1 MNKQYIDL
9 NDIDV
14 NEEIDFEFINE
25 EGREEMSY
33 PATAITTTAPDA
45 SSTKA
50 KPKYTRKT
58 IYVSRE
64 YADVL
69 EFFERKNSSVE
80 ICKLL
85 RQTLQKEKGMDV
97 DVDLTTI
104 MQAINDLNSKIK

>member
-1 MNKQYIDL
+1 MNKQYIDF

-25 EGREEMSY
+25 EGREDMSY
-33 PATAITTTAPDA
+33 SAIATTPDA
-45 SSTKA
+45 NSSKSKT
-50 KPKYTRKT
+50 KYTRKT

-104 MQAINDLNSKIK
+104 MQAINDLNNKLK

>member
-1 MNKQYIDL
+1 MNKQYIDF

-25 EGREEMSY
+25 EGREDMSY
-33 PATAITTTAPDA
+33 SATAIATTPDA
-45 SSTKA
+45 NSSKSKT
-50 KPKYTRKT
+50 KYTRKT

-104 MQAINDLNSKIK
+104 MQAINDLNNKLK